1 MLVKLKEALE
11 ALARQMKCASF
22 HTSLREGG
30 GGGLWGLGII
40 TVECFT
46 TSVKF
51 ASAIKCNLHV
61 FITSMG
67 RQDTQAASLPPSL
80 PLSPPCQLSLQL
92 LTAVSVVNDGTS
104 RTSN

>member
-11 ALARQMKCASF
+11 ALARQMKSASF

-30 GGGLWGLGII
+30 GGLWGPGII

-80 PLSPPCQLSLQL
+80 PPSALLSHSSLQL